1 MVRREGVSVEYD
13 RQGDVVIT
21 FVHQDADEAY
31 RANKEE
37 WHDAF
42 IELIQAM
49 NMPVRSLK
57 FKTLK
62 DYQEGKTCEA

>member
-49 NMPVRSLK
+49 NMPV
-57 FKTLK
+57 
-62 DYQEGKTCEA
+62 DH